1 MTAEINYRRI
11 TIGLA
16 ISAFALF
23 LAFGWGQ
30 IDLYVTNLFYD
41 ASIGDFPLR
50 RSEFTDVYLYQGA
63 KKAAFLLAFI
73 LIAMAFHEIRKGKT
87 GLTYRHLSVGVLGS
101 ILIPLSAQILK
112 NLTGMECPWS
122 LDLYG
127 GSLTHQPLAL
137 ALTAP
142 KGAGRCFP
150 AGHSTGG
157 FYLFAWAFMWTG
169 INRQKTI
176 FLAILGIIAGLLM
189 GLTRIAQGAHFVSH
203 VLWSAWF
210 SVLIAMLLHWVLIG
224 SRTSKIVS

>member
-1 MTAEINYRRI
+1 MTAKINYFRFVI
-11 TIGLA
+11 ILA
-16 ISAFALF
+16 ILAAVLF
-23 LAFGWGQ
+23 LVFGWGQ

-41 ASIGDFPLR
+41 PLIRDFPLR
-50 RSEFTDVYLYQGA
+50 RSKFTDLYLYQGA
-63 KKAAFLLAFI
+63 KKAATALAVI
-73 LIAMAFHEIRKGKT
+73 LIVMAFYEIRKGKT
-87 GLTYRHLSVGVLGS
+87 GLTYRHLTVGVLGS

-157 FYLFAWAFMWTG
+157 FYLFAWALVWAG

-176 FLAILGIIAGLLM
+176 FFAVLGIIAGLLM

-210 SVLIAMLLHWVLIG
+210 SVLIAMLLHWMLIG
-224 SRTSKIVS
+224 LRTSRISS